1 MSDNTKSTENKVFR
15 AGMVVIGNEILSG
28 RTQDKNINWV
38 ASRLSEQG
46 ISLAEVR
53 IVPDIEAK
61 IIDAVLTLNA
71 EYDYVFTSGGI
82 GPTHDDITTDSV
94 AKALGAEVVLNEDAR
109 AILLEHYGEEN
120 LTQARLKMA
129 RIPVGGV
136 LIPNPVSAAP
146 GFKLENVYVLAGVP
160 RIMQAM
166 LDHVLPTLEGG
177 QIMQSRTITCK
188 LPESRIAEALGGI
201 QDEFP
206 HVDIGSYPN
215 FREGNFGVSVVLRSV
230 DEEALGAAA
239 AKVTGMMDD
248 MGAEYVMTV
257 GQ

>member
-1 MSDNTKSTENKVFR
+1 MSDNTKSSENKVFR

-28 RTQDKNINWV
+28 RTQDKNINWL

-46 ISLAEVR
+46 IALAEVR

-61 IIDAVLTLNA
+61 IIEAVVTLKE

-82 GPTHDDITTDSV
+82 GPTHDDITADSV
-94 AKALGAEVVLNEDAR
+94 AKALGAELVMNDEAR
-109 AILLEHYGEEN
+109 VILLEHYGEEN

-129 RIPVGGV
+129 RIPVGGA

-146 GFKLENVYVLAGVP
+146 GFQLENVYVMAGVP

-188 LPESRIAEALGGI
+188 LPESKLAEALGVI

-206 HVDIGSYPN
+206 SVDIGSYPN

-248 MGAEYVMTV
+248 MGAEYVMTL